1 MTFPNRNQHVN
12 KQEHK
17 CLGAYYHLRD
27 FCATV
32 ISSEIKKPSLWFQ
45 KPIFQFIFKKIYCVF
60 LHLISHPFVSSWCER
75 QYCFCVPV
83 APAETFSPAAFSP
96 TTFQLSVP
104 DEHMYIL
111 QWAWVLDEERC
122 ESFWLFNVCYIKEP
136 LFQLESQLCGAILNW
151 DWGAESGFAYERR
164 GISQGHKNRKGHGAI
179 CNYSLVRHSVWS

>member
-1 MTFPNRNQHVN
+1 MSWCILPL
-12 KQEHK
+12 K
-17 CLGAYYHLRD
+17 RD

-122 ESFWLFNVCYIKEP
+122 ESFWLFNVCYIKRASVSAGVAA
-136 LFQLESQLCGAILNW
+136 LWRHSQLGL
-151 DWGAESGFAYERR
+151 GRR
-164 GISQGHKNRKGHGAI
+164 IRLRIWKKG
-179 CNYSLVRHSVWS
+179 NFSRS